1 MVPLERELITALEF
15 EKRLVALCRGMSS
28 GLPRKRRDRHIVFR
42 SVIQTLDATAL
53 YSEKSINQ
61 SREKWASEVG
71 AGVEVDHVTLRRYL
85 IDAGYLRRDPQGTNY

>member
-1 MVPLERELITALEF
+1 MERELITALEF